1 MEKHEKDMER
11 KQYTK
16 TFLKVIIGKYLIKVN
31 IDIVSRKKIPLL
43 FGNWLVDKVAV
54 LIKLENYDLKEEEN
68 IIIVILATF

>member
-1 MEKHEKDMER
+1 MER

-16 TFLKVIIGKYLIKVN
+16 TFLKVVIGKYLIKVN

>member
-1 MEKHEKDMER
+1 MER

-16 TFLKVIIGKYLIKVN
+16 TFLKVVIGKYLIKVN

-43 FGNWLVDKVAV
+43 FGNWLVDKVTI

>member
-16 TFLKVIIGKYLIKVN
+16 TFLKVVIGKYLIKVN